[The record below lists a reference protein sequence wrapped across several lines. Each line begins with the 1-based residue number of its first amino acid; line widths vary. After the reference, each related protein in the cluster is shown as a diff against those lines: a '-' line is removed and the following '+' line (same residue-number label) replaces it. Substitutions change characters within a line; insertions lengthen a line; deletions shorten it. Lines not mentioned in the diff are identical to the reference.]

1 MELKKMKI
9 RIVSPKRKNPRL
21 AALASLFFAG
31 LGQVYNGD
39 IVEGSAFVCIQ
50 VINICLS
57 TKARRPRPLGRGSS
71 ITIVIGFATYPLV
84 WAYSILDAYKGA
96 EKYNERIAPAQ
107 SA

>member
-1 MELKKMKI
+1 MKI

-50 VINICLS
+50 VINICLF
-57 TKARRPRPLGRGSS
+57 
-71 ITIVIGFATYPLV
+71 TIVIGFAIYPLV

>member
-39 IVEGSAFVCIQ
+39 IGQLLATEVASMD
-50 VINICLS
+50 IN
-57 TKARRPRPLGRGSS
+57 
-71 ITIVIGFATYPLV
+71 
-84 WAYSILDAYKGA
+84 
-96 EKYNERIAPAQ
+96 
-107 SA
+107 

>member
-1 MELKKMKI
+1 MKI

-50 VINICLS
+50 VINIC
-57 TKARRPRPLGRGSS
+57 S

-96 EKYNERIAPAQ
+96 EKYNERIAGAQ

>member
-50 VINICLS
+50 VINICSRLLS
-57 TKARRPRPLGRGSS
+57 RIPVALAAGGMRNLNNPCYYEIHTKA
-71 ITIVIGFATYPLV
+71 INTFV
-84 WAYSILDAYKGA
+84 
-96 EKYNERIAPAQ
+96 
-107 SA
+107 